1 VTGVIGRLVVACVVF
16 GAAIAS
22 PRHLVAQGSAVPEG
36 STGST
41 WAGVALGGYSGTVL
55 GLIGSMLP
63 CNRTL
68 AGARCTASGASAG
81 AALGVAMGG
90 LVGGQNQD
98 EIVRRA
104 QNAGWGALVGGM
116 AGAALWKSVRQYGW
130 ADAMAVAA
138 VGGAIGTAPQGAGL
152 GGAVG
157 ATTGAVVWL
166 VTPESG
172 LPNFVMLT
180 MAGVAVGGMLEWA
193 LTAGDANRSEPLFT
207 PSFSIPVR

>member
-1 VTGVIGRLVVACVVF
+1 VIGRLVVACVVF

-68 AGARCTASGASAG
+68 AGA
-81 AALGVAMGG
+81 GG